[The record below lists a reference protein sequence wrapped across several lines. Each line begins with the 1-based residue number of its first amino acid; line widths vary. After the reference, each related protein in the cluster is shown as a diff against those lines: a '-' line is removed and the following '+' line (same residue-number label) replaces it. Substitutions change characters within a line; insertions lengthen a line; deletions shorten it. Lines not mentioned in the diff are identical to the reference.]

1 VINYLE
7 RSHFDSREKMAKD
20 KVDDDDVGR
29 VNDKAN
35 RPLSTN
41 ITNGIIRSDDDKAP
55 SENSTSI
62 TDLL

>member
-1 VINYLE
+1 
-7 RSHFDSREKMAKD
+7 MAKD